1 MNTNTKFQYQMAT
14 TVKKSLTF
22 LLFYLLTT
30 SFVWAQNQGSLIVN
44 VAPVQEILPPKVG
57 DYKANPGKYF
67 TVSIINRTSEEIQTY
82 LTVQIMQTLQKDGT
96 TPANLSLSSPPT
108 RMPGSPIVVPANG
121 TVDLTM
127 EQMRRIFDHIPLSEM
142 QFSADLFSSFG
153 AADFGLLP
161 EGYYKALLT
170 AYKWDP
176 LLLNRGTGFVE
187 NPVALSDPTTT
198 GVAPFRVCY
207 RAQAPQFV
215 APTTTLGTAKVYD
228 LEAIEFPLMNPVF
241 AWSEPVINCWREMM
255 PMYQYTLT
263 VHEVLRSGEIKQS
276 PDEALR
282 NPYIFQVR
290 GISAPQCILDYSAI
304 KKLQDGH
311 LYVAQVKATPI
322 GLDELNFA
330 MVEND
335 GCSQVLIFT
344 PQMTG
349 GTDDL
354 DDDTEETSDEEDDDD
369 EDEEDDEELTMT
381 GIETEIGE
389 DDALYVFRN
398 PQLSIEFGGN
408 TNNTLFAGNTIYSE
422 WKRPLHAGGK
432 GERPDTLSFR
442 YKVQVFNLSGYATR
456 ESALEED
463 PIYEGWAKGGESSS
477 STTDDTDIDTGT
489 DTGVDVLKDFIEWAT
504 FEGNIEVGQAL
515 MLRVVPETVGMA
527 DVRFY
532 GEVNEVKFMFS
543 DKLSEAFGNTCA
555 GGVIQEKRRPWDIS
569 EKEMAGKEI
578 FVGEYT
584 MTMNDDV
591 KQDEKSKGWSGTGW
605 ILWTPFG
612 QKVKIGVKFENIFI
626 NEDRVMYDGVVNTET
641 KSNWQHIKDRA
652 KAYADKYT
660 DTSELDDWI
669 PDDIFTEWG
678 LDNLVGYALPKEL
691 QGSVGNYARNEANS
705 LAKKIKASKYYDY
718 IRKGYAIYD
727 NFQKKGLGGLPDIE
741 VFLPLQI
748 SDVKKNPVDIQ
759 ILSMEFH
766 PTLAWMNLMGM
777 YTLPDNDI
785 TDDNILIFGA
795 PKTCMDPDRVL
806 PGTGIIMLMSDVTLN
821 DPNSSFDFTFRAP
834 EDFKDPQDGCYI
846 KWDNDTLSALSMHA
860 EMSIPQLIKCD
871 ESGNVLTDQKP
882 KVEVKAWINTWED
895 WMGSVSI
902 DPFTHE
908 DVKGWVFTAQEI
920 VYDHSQKKNPGS
932 IEFPIDQG
940 YNKED
945 AGITNKENLTWE
957 GLFINKLGVKLPKG
971 LVGDSEISLSVKN
984 MLVDV
989 SGVSLTFNVD
999 KLLDVTYGGW
1009 NMKLDKIFMNIV
1021 QNNFKDC
1028 GFRGSMHVPLMKG
1041 DMAFKCDFYPF
1052 EREDG
1057 STDFDCILKCTDK
1070 KQLDNISFD
1079 FFLAELKLD
1088 HQQSY
1093 FLLESRADRASA
1105 DGKRDTRVE
1114 LCLGGDISIGGSGEP
1129 NKWIDD
1135 KLKDLPIKLQIP
1147 GIHFTQMR
1155 IANCKRWI
1163 ADETLKGGKDIA
1175 EMQKDAENAAN
1186 QKKTSLYEICKNN
1199 TYEFS
1204 KDFYFD
1210 RGWWSVASL
1219 EKKIGPFQFGIT
1231 GYEMLADI
1239 TKKTTGLKITGRIAL
1254 MDKGGTTY
1262 DNKKIEEN
1270 SLISVETTINIDC
1283 TVDVKNKEFKYKG
1296 TRFEDIKLN
1305 ANFCDVKLEGTLKV
1319 DSTSKGYGGN
1329 IKVEFPGN
1337 LLNFKADGGFYEHSE
1352 GYKWGYVYAAV
1363 GGKMGVEIT
1372 PLKITEIGAGIY
1384 FNCHA
1389 SETDEN
1395 KPTPQKGLIGA
1406 MADLGLSSS
1415 DGEVFKGDFHM
1426 SVLYDKSANDGKGR
1440 LTTFLFT
1447 GDCKAVGDIIKA
1459 KTTIKWENNS
1469 QDKYFHLSATVDA
1482 SADGR
1487 TILNALGETV
1497 GAAEIAE
1504 QMKLLNEKYEKAV
1517 GKIPTGTLAKAMQ
1530 DDSKNKA
1537 DENTNANMKDVDEAE
1552 DKGPSMSAHA
1562 SLDLKMTFRE
1572 KGKDLPKC
1580 MWHVYLGEPEEK
1592 KRCNFTLIDFK
1603 SKIVSVKINGNFYF
1617 CVGNE
1622 LPNNGQLP
1630 EIPQKIRDFLN
1641 GQSKGGMEGADMS
1654 KANNARKKALRMFNE
1669 DSEIN
1674 GGVMTGASLYGYV
1687 DVELGIFYGNMGAIA
1702 GFDVTLAQLKYD
1714 DCPGYGTM
1722 GYNKWYGE
1730 GQLYAYLWANFGIHV
1745 NLGFWNKDFDI
1756 INAGI
1761 GGVLKAGLPHP
1772 SYFVGDARVKMKL
1785 LGGLVNI
1792 NRRFQ
1797 FECGHVCNIWYGN
1810 PLDNFELFGDCTIGS
1825 TNVKEGWAK
1834 NAELVNPSLLTRPVY
1849 YTQAPM
1855 GEHFRVLDEN
1865 ELHRMAE
1872 NYEGDMADLEMQ
1884 AKRTFVFR
1892 QSMAF
1897 TNWSDSPMPVLLE
1910 FRTMPDI
1917 GEMPSVSDT
1926 EKRHDLFR
1934 RLFNSAGTQHY
1945 LDQKSIGQTSFRL
1958 TNLNRLLNPNR
1969 YYCLVVTGSAKEI
1982 IKGYEENPKEYN
1994 ENTKKYEQKEWKQ
2007 TQFYFFRTGDANPQV
2022 DDVSD
2027 LEPYVALAY
2036 PSNNG
2041 ELKKGL
2047 KDDIVDKIDGAQVG
2061 DAPDYIEVYLEDA
2074 QRPNIALTQ
2083 QLWSW
2088 TDGKQNVKEGYPL
2101 QNSNNLYWVF
2111 KKSDGSYQY
2120 RNRHIYYSS
2129 NSQNITLNADRAF
2142 DVKVGDAGTLSL
2154 VYKFFEYSTRTEKV
2168 LTGYRTVYPKTG
2180 SGRVSALNQN
2190 GNKGI
2195 DKESVL
2201 NQNSGI
2207 DLKTVSNRKTGIGE
2221 EVNLKKVQ
2229 NVGREKGDLEAQT
2242 VPVYETKTVIDSVAK
2257 YKVLMALPIIVAT
2270 QNTWKMGYNERKQ
2283 LSYSKP
2289 FVGIRLSDLQ
2299 FDYNWPQGNAASDE
2313 SIRDNTDFRLY
2324 DPYWYLS
2331 YLANYFFIGGH
2342 RITNYAFETM
2352 ETPVSESLIYYTK
2365 GGQTSGNIKSNSH
2378 YNISNGVQKI
2388 YDLSR
2393 YNYAQYNPV
2402 FGKYPLPPHKDITW
2416 TPLLATSPRASY
2428 YRLSSDKKVRADNL
2442 LGDISDIYYLA
2453 EAASKMFVNMRERT
2467 QWWES
2472 PPAWQPIWSDTP
2484 VKAQT
2489 FKETL
2494 QNLNNIHRSVY
2505 KSVTY
2510 SRMNLIGKDYFM
2522 AYSRDTVSI
2531 RIPWYQFPLVFG
2543 GTFNHGNKDTKYFA
2557 LHESVPS
2564 LDKDGNN
2571 RKHMNESTQ
2580 MFFRMAGGGTANYT
2594 NNSNYTGIS
2603 NVWITWFS
2611 NTGKGSNGKSW
2622 NLETFDARKAL
2633 KHIKQVDY
2641 TIYRVN
2647 SYDWDTGLYKID
2659 TRVGSDNEERV
2670 TLDYPFGK

>member
-1 MNTNTKFQYQMAT
+1 MNTNTKFQYQMTT

-22 LLFYLLTT
+22 LLFYLFTT

-96 TPANLSLSSPPT
+96 TPANLTLSSPPT

-161 EGYYKALLT
+161 EGYYKTLLT

-176 LLLNRGTGFVE
+176 LLLNSGTGFVG

-198 GVAPFRVCY
+198 GTAFFRVCY

-215 APTTTLGTAKVYD
+215 APTATLGTAKVYD
-228 LEAIEFPLMNPVF
+228 LEAIEFPLMNPIF
-241 AWSEPVINCWREMM
+241 AWSEPIINCWRQMM

-263 VHEVLRSGEIKQS
+263 VYEVLRSGEIKQS
-276 PDEALR
+276 PDEALK
-282 NPYIFQVR
+282 NPHIFQVR

-304 KKLQDGH
+304 QKLKDGH

-349 GTDDL
+349 GTDDF
-354 DDDTEETSDEEDDDD
+354 DDDTEETSDEEEDD
-369 EDEEDDEELTMT
+369 EEEDDEELTMT
-381 GIETEIGE
+381 GVETEIGE

-408 TNNTLFAGNTIYSE
+408 TNNTLFEGNTIYSE

-442 YKVQVFNLSGYATR
+442 YKVQVFNLSGCATR
-456 ESALEED
+456 ETALEED
-463 PIYEGWAKGGESSS
+463 PIYEGWAKGDEPSS
-477 STTDDTDIDTGT
+477 STTDDDGTDTDTGT
-489 DTGVDVLKDFIEWAT
+489 STGVDVLKDFIEWAS
-504 FEGNIEVGQAL
+504 FDGNVDVGQAL
-515 MLRVVPETVGMA
+515 MLRVVPETVGTA

-660 DTSELDDWI
+660 DTSELGDWI

-678 LDNLVGYALPKEL
+678 LDNLVGYALPSEL
-691 QGSVGNYARNEANS
+691 QGSVGNMARKEANS

-727 NFQKKGLGGLPDIE
+727 NFQKKGLGGSLPDIE
-741 VFLPLQI
+741 VYLPLQI
-748 SDVKKNPVDIQ
+748 SDVKTTPVDIQ

-777 YTLPDNDI
+777 FTLPDNDI
-785 TDDNILIFGA
+785 TDENILIFGA
-795 PKTCMDPDRVL
+795 PRTCMDPDRVL
-806 PGTGIIMLMSDVTLN
+806 PGTGIVMLMSDVTLN

-834 EDFKDPQDGCYI
+834 EDFKDPQDGCFI

-860 EMSIPQLIKCD
+860 EMSVPQLIKCD
-871 ESGNVLTDQKP
+871 ESGNVLNDQKP

-895 WMGSVSI
+895 WIGSVSI

-908 DVKGWVFTAQEI
+908 DVKGWVFTAQDI
-920 VYDHSQKKNPGS
+920 VYDHSQKKNPVA
-932 IEFPIDQG
+932 IEFPFDQG
-940 YNKED
+940 YEKKD
-945 AGITNKENLTWE
+945 AGITNDDKLTWE
-957 GLFINKLGVKLPKG
+957 GLYIKKLDVKLPKG
-971 LVGDSEISLSVKN
+971 LVGDSKISLSVNN

-1028 GFRGSMHVPLMKG
+1028 GFRGSMRVPLMKEN
-1041 DMAFKCDFYPF
+1041 MAFKCNFYPF

-1057 STDFDCILKCTDK
+1057 STDFDCILKCTEEDK
-1070 KQLDNISFD
+1070 LKNISFD
-1079 FFLAELKLD
+1079 FFLAELELD
-1088 HQQSY
+1088 MKQTY
-1093 FLLESRADRASA
+1093 FLLESRADKTSSE
-1105 DGKRDTRVE
+1105 GKRDTRIE
-1114 LCLGGDISIGGSGEP
+1114 LCLGGDISIGGTDKA
-1129 NKWIDD
+1129 NQWLDD
-1135 KLKDLPIKLQIP
+1135 KLKKLPIKLQIP

-1155 IANCKRWI
+1155 IANCERWI
-1163 ADETLKGGKDIA
+1163 ADKKLKGGKEIA
-1175 EMQKDAENAAN
+1175 EMQENAAN
-1186 QKKTSLYEICKNN
+1186 QKKTGGYSLYEICKNN
-1199 TYEFS
+1199 TYKFS
-1204 KDFYFD
+1204 EDFYFE
-1210 RGWWSVASL
+1210 RGWWSVASA

-1254 MDKGGTTY
+1254 MDKGGGT
-1262 DNKKIEEN
+1262 NNKIEEN
-1270 SLISVETTINIDC
+1270 SLISVATTINIDC
-1283 TVDVKNKEFKYKG
+1283 TVDVPNKEFKYKE

-1319 DSTSKGYGGN
+1319 GEHSSTEGTSRGYGGN

-1337 LLNFKADGGFYEHSE
+1337 LLNFEADGGFYEHSE
-1352 GYKWGYVYAAV
+1352 GYKWGYVYAGV

-1389 SETDEN
+1389 SETDKN

-1415 DGEVFKGDFHM
+1415 DGSVFTGDFHM

-1447 GDCKAVGDIIKA
+1447 GDCKAVGDIINA
-1459 KTTIKWENNS
+1459 KTTIKWQNDS
-1469 QDKYFHLSATVDA
+1469 KDKYFHLSATVDA
-1482 SADGR
+1482 SADGSS
-1487 TILNALGETV
+1487 ILNALGETV
-1497 GAAEIAE
+1497 GASDIAA
-1504 QMKLLNEKYEKAV
+1504 QMKLLNDKYEAAV
-1517 GKIPTGTLAKAMQ
+1517 EKIPTGTLENAMQ
-1530 DDSKNKA
+1530 DESKEKA
-1537 DENTNANMKDVDEAE
+1537 SQDIADKAE
-1552 DKGPSMSAHA
+1552 EKREEMNSGNEGPKLGAHA

-1572 KGKDLPKC
+1572 NGKDLPKC

-1592 KRCNFTLIDFK
+1592 KRCNFTLINFS
-1603 SKIVSVKINGNFYF
+1603 SKIVSVNIGGNFYF

-1654 KANNARKKALRMFNE
+1654 KANNARKKALRMFNA
-1669 DSEIN
+1669 DSEID

-1687 DVELGIFYGNMGAIA
+1687 DVDLGIFYGDMGAIA
-1702 GFDVTLAQLKYD
+1702 GFDVTLAKLKFT
-1714 DCPGYGTM
+1714 DCPGYGKM
-1722 GYNKWYGE
+1722 GYKGWYGE
-1730 GQLYAYLWANFGIHV
+1730 GQLYAYLWAKFGIHV
-1745 NLGFWNKDFDI
+1745 NLGFWDKRFDI

-1797 FECGHVCNIWYGN
+1797 FECGHVCNVWYGN

-1897 TNWSDSPMPVLLE
+1897 TNWSDSPIPVLLE

-2083 QLWSW
+2083 QLWSL
-2088 TDGKQNVKEGYPL
+2088 KEDKRNGYPL
-2101 QNSNNLYWVF
+2101 QNRDKLYWVF
-2111 KKSDGSYQY
+2111 KKTDGSYQY
-2120 RNRHIYYSS
+2120 KSPTIRHSA
-2129 NSQNITLNADRAF
+2129 NSQNITLGANNAF
-2142 DVKVGDAGTLSL
+2142 NVKVGDVGTLSL

-2168 LTGYRTVYPKTG
+2168 LTGYRTVYPKNVGT
-2180 SGRVSALNQN
+2180 GRV
-2190 GNKGI
+2190 
-2195 DKESVL
+2195 SVL

-2207 DLKTVSNRKTGIGE
+2207 DQKTVPNRKTEIGE
-2221 EVNLKKVQ
+2221 AKAPNQRTGL
-2229 NVGREKGDLEAQT
+2229 GREKGEKNDLEGNT
-2242 VPVYETKTVIDSVAK
+2242 VPVYETKTVKDSVAK
-2257 YKVLMALPIIVAT
+2257 YKVLMALPIFVST
-2270 QNTWKMGYNERKQ
+2270 KNTWKTGSGNKQ
-2283 LSYSKP
+2283 LSYCKP
-2289 FVGIRLSDLQ
+2289 FVGIRLDNIQ
-2299 FDYNWPQGNAASDE
+2299 WDYDRPNGGSSPNEATDE
-2313 SIRDNTDFRLY
+2313 SIRDNTTIRLY

-2342 RITNYAFETM
+2342 KITNYAFETM

-2365 GGQTSGNIKSNSH
+2365 GGQTSGNFKSNSH
-2378 YNISNGVQKI
+2378 YNINNGTGNI
-2388 YDLSR
+2388 YHLSV
-2393 YNYAQYNPV
+2393 YNYAGYNPV
-2402 FGKYPLPPHKDITW
+2402 FGNYPLPPHEDITW
-2416 TPLLATSPRASY
+2416 TPLLTTSPRASY
-2428 YRLSSDKKVRADNL
+2428 YCLSSNKMGRAMNL
-2442 LGDISDIYYLA
+2442 LFDISDIYFLA
-2453 EAASKMFVNMRERT
+2453 EKASKMFVNMREKT
-2467 QWWES
+2467 QLWES
-2472 PPAWQPIWSDTP
+2472 PPAWQATYNLYANNDRQLDFE
-2484 VKAQT
+2484 KAMQ
-2489 FKETL
+2489 KIN
-2494 QNLNNIHRSVY
+2494 NLHRSVY
-2505 KSVTY
+2505 KSISY
-2510 SRMNLIGKDYFM
+2510 SHANWISSNGSS
-2522 AYSRDTVSI
+2522 AYNRDTVSI

-2543 GTFNHGNKDTKYFA
+2543 GTFPRINMPTYKTEYFR
-2557 LHESVPS
+2557 LEKSVPS
-2564 LDKDGNN
+2564 INTSGNK
-2571 RKHMNESTQ
+2571 RADYKESQ
-2580 MFFRMAGGGTANYT
+2580 KMFFRMAGGADVKLGGEVTSWY
-2594 NNSNYTGIS
+2594 NS
-2603 NVWITWFS
+2603 
-2611 NTGKGSNGKSW
+2611 GKGLFSSESW
-2622 NLETFDARKAL
+2622 NLETFNAKKAL
-2633 KHIKQVDY
+2633 KHIKKVDY
-2641 TIYRVN
+2641 TIYRVD
-2647 SYDWDTGLYKID
+2647 SYNWDTGLYTITD
-2659 TRVGSDNEERV
+2659 VGSDNEERV
-2670 TLDYPFGK
+2670 TLDDPFALDLLFGE